1 MPDPASVI
9 IGDAGV
15 PGSATS
21 VRILLAPD
29 KFRGTFT
36 AAQVCDLLARGL
48 RDADPSLEIRSLP
61 LADGGEGTLD
71 AILSAA
77 GGSRIPVAARG
88 ALGAPVPDA
97 VYGLT
102 TGGIAVIESALIC
115 GLCMIPEGARDPLRA
130 SSVGLGDVVR
140 AALDAGALDVMI
152 GLGGTATVDGG
163 LGMALALGYS
173 FEEPAEGCL
182 VSVIRADDAHAGIP
196 AARFTSLCDVA
207 SPLLGAQ
214 GAAAVFGPQKGA
226 DHQDVMILEMRLSA
240 LAAAIQ
246 AWNGKDVRTLP
257 RGGAA
262 GGLGAGTAAFLGA
275 RLVGGADIVMDL
287 LDFHGALESCEVVVT
302 GEGSLDA
309 QTAPGKVVPSV
320 LGKAAHLARPTAVV
334 VGRWDGSLPAARP
347 EITKV
352 FDHKGVTNASHM
364 RSEDLVEAGRLIAAW
379 SRNPE
384 SH

>member
-1 MPDPASVI
+1 M
-9 IGDAGV
+9 
-15 PGSATS
+15 
-21 VRILLAPD
+21 RILLAPD

-48 RDADPSLEIRSLP
+48 RDADPSLEIHSLP

-71 AILSAA
+71 AILAA
-77 GGSRIPVAARG
+77 EGGRRVMVAARG
-88 ALGAPVPDA
+88 PFGAPVPGA

-102 TGGIAVIESALIC
+102 SGGTAVIESALIC
-115 GLCMIPEGARDPLRA
+115 GLGTIPAGSRDPLRA
-130 SSVGLGDVVR
+130 SSAGMGDVVR
-140 AALDAGALDVMI
+140 AALDAGARDVMI

-173 FEEPAEGCL
+173 FEEPAEGSL
-182 VSVIRADDAHAGIP
+182 VSGICAEGAHPGIAGTS
-196 AARFTSLCDVA
+196 FTSLCDVTN
-207 SPLLGAQ
+207 PLLGPQ

-226 DHQDVMILEMRLSA
+226 DPGDIMILEMRLSA

-246 AWNGKDVRTLP
+246 AWKGEDVRSLP
-257 RGGAA
+257 GSGSA

-275 RLVGGADIVMDL
+275 RLAAGADIVMDL
-287 LDFHGALESCEVVVT
+287 LDFHDALQSCEVVVT

-309 QTAPGKVVPSV
+309 RTASGKVVPSV
-320 LGKAAHLARPTAVV
+320 LGEAARLSRPAAVV
-334 VGRWDGSLPAARP
+334 AGRWDGSLPAARP
-347 EITKV
+347 ETIKII
-352 FDHKGVTNASHM
+352 DCKGIRNSTHTM

-379 SRNPE
+379 ARNLE